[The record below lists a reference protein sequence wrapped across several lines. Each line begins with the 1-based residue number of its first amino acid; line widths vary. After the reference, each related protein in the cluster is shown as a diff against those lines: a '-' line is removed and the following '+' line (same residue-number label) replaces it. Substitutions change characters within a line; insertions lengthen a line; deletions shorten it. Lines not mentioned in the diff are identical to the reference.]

1 MPFSRHT
8 RRSMFSIG
16 AASLAAA
23 FLFLTPENTHA
34 ADTTAKIHIL
44 TLDSGSN
51 AIVLESVDDNGQK
64 IFGMVDSGEDWD
76 YPDGSDPRYPLRSG
90 ITTSTGYD
98 DEVLSYL
105 DSLGVTSDNLQFYV
119 ATHPHSD
126 HIGTGDTIVRLYSPD
141 RVYLL
146 PYDDSYIYN
155 TARLWDNLY
164 VYDQLLTAVEE
175 TEGVTLI
182 QHLNPGAASAEEGSP
197 DFAFGNFQ
205 IQIVN
210 YEEDYLTSPK
220 EDANQFCLGVIA
232 SANDHRAFL
241 TSDIDDVEGDASRIV
256 SNYGLYSID
265 LMTSNHHGYPNAV
278 DADYLAAVN
287 PEYFIQTG
295 DFRIM
300 DNDTVETLTSLGLRV
315 FSTTEYSGDLPAVI
329 ADFSGSAVT
338 SNVDDTYEIYRGRS
352 SKLVAYHDGIPY
364 SGFFTRGGQKYYAD
378 SSHLLVCSTS
388 WRDTETGIKYTAD
401 ENGIETTMT
410 SPTEA

>member
-210 YEEDYLTSPK
+210 YE
-220 EDANQFCLGVIA
+220 
-232 SANDHRAFL
+232 
-241 TSDIDDVEGDASRIV
+241 
-256 SNYGLYSID
+256 
-265 LMTSNHHGYPNAV
+265 
-278 DADYLAAVN
+278 
-287 PEYFIQTG
+287 
-295 DFRIM
+295 
-300 DNDTVETLTSLGLRV
+300 
-315 FSTTEYSGDLPAVI
+315 
-329 ADFSGSAVT
+329 
-338 SNVDDTYEIYRGRS
+338 
-352 SKLVAYHDGIPY
+352 
-364 SGFFTRGGQKYYAD
+364 
-378 SSHLLVCSTS
+378 
-388 WRDTETGIKYTAD
+388 
-401 ENGIETTMT
+401 
-410 SPTEA
+410 

>member
-126 HIGTGDTIVRLYSPD
+126 HIGTGDTIVRLVSPTGFICS
-141 RVYLL
+141 RMM
-146 PYDDSYIYN
+146 
-155 TARLWDNLY
+155 T
-164 VYDQLLTAVEE
+164 
-175 TEGVTLI
+175 
-182 QHLNPGAASAEEGSP
+182 
-197 DFAFGNFQ
+197 
-205 IQIVN
+205 
-210 YEEDYLTSPK
+210 
-220 EDANQFCLGVIA
+220 VI
-232 SANDHRAFL
+232 
-241 TSDIDDVEGDASRIV
+241 
-256 SNYGLYSID
+256 SI
-265 LMTSNHHGYPNAV
+265 
-278 DADYLAAVN
+278 
-287 PEYFIQTG
+287 I
-295 DFRIM
+295 
-300 DNDTVETLTSLGLRV
+300 LRV
-315 FSTTEYSGDLPAVI
+315 SGTIFMSTTS
-329 ADFSGSAVT
+329 F
-338 SNVDDTYEIYRGRS
+338 
-352 SKLVAYHDGIPY
+352 
-364 SGFFTRGGQKYYAD
+364 
-378 SSHLLVCSTS
+378 LLL
-388 WRDTETGIKYTAD
+388 
-401 ENGIETTMT
+401 
-410 SPTEA
+410 

>member
-1 MPFSRHT
+1 MIYVTKGAIDMPFSRHT
-8 RRSMFSIG
+8 RRSVFSIG

-44 TLDSGSN
+44 TLGSGSN

-256 SNYGLYSID
+256 SNYGLYSI
-265 LMTSNHHGYPNAV
+265 V
-278 DADYLAAVN
+278 
-287 PEYFIQTG
+287 IC
-295 DFRIM
+295 
-300 DNDTVETLTSLGLRV
+300 SLL
-315 FSTTEYSGDLPAVI
+315 
-329 ADFSGSAVT
+329 
-338 SNVDDTYEIYRGRS
+338 GRQV
-352 SKLVAYHDGIPY
+352 K
-364 SGFFTRGGQKYYAD
+364 
-378 SSHLLVCSTS
+378 
-388 WRDTETGIKYTAD
+388 
-401 ENGIETTMT
+401 
-410 SPTEA
+410 